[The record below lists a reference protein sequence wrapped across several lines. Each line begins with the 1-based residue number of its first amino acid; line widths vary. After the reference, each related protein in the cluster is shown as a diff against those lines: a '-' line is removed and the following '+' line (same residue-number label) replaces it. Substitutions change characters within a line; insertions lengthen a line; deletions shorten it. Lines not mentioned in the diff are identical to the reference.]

1 MAMISVRHEVFIEV
15 ANQLSFSAAADVL
28 FISQPAIS
36 KHIKALEQHYKTA
49 LFERKGNSIALT
61 ATGRILHERLL
72 QARRLQQQMEFE
84 ISTAESKVRANG
96 QFKFG
101 ASTTVALYIIPRVL
115 SGFHQKYPELK
126 ISMLN
131 RNTDT
136 ILQAL
141 LNGDID
147 TGIVEGI
154 KKVNSI
160 NYQYFM
166 TDEVVA
172 VCSSSSP
179 IAQRPVL
186 ALAELKKVPIALR
199 EQGSGT
205 LAALKAN
212 LQQQGVKLSELQV
225 GIRLGGT
232 EALKN
237 FLKEDECLGF
247 LPRRAILKELR
258 DGELTAI
265 KIEHLHI
272 TRDFYFIQRRG
283 EENDGLGRAFIRYAK
298 MKYIR

>member
-1 MAMISVRHEVFIEV
+1 MLSVRHEVFIEV
-15 ANQLSFSAAADVL
+15 ANQLSFSAAAEIL

-49 LFERKGNSIALT
+49 LFERRGNSIALT

-72 QARRLQQQMEFE
+72 QARHLQQQMEFE
-84 ISTAESKVRANG
+84 ISTAESRVQAKG

-115 SGFHQKYPELK
+115 SAFHQKYPELK

-136 ILQAL
+136 IIQAL
-141 LNGDID
+141 LNRDID

-154 KKVNSI
+154 KKINTI

-166 TDEVVA
+166 SDEVLA
-172 VCSSSSP
+172 VCSSRSRL
-179 IAQRPVL
+179 AQKPVISL
-186 ALAELKKVPIALR
+186 HDLRTVPIALR

-212 LQQQGVKLSELQV
+212 LQQLGVKLSELQV

-237 FLKEDECLGF
+237 FLKEDDCLGF

-258 DGELTAI
+258 DGELTAV

-272 TRDFYFIQRRG
+272 TRDFYFIQRKG
-283 EENDGLGRAFIRYAK
+283 EENDGLGRTFIRFAK
-298 MKYIR
+298 MKSIVRG